1 MHAQTQQKQRTD
13 NDGDD
18 SLNYRR
24 RATKQ
29 YESHNQLIN
38 RRFVW
43 LQRRGGK
50 AHGGGAWA
58 LWTSQNLE
66 LRAMS
71 DEIGAHEDSEAN
83 NDSTRPPGYH

>member
-1 MHAQTQQKQRTD
+1 MMATTQPL
-13 NDGDD
+13 
-18 SLNYRR
+18 SYRR

-43 LQRRGGK
+43 LQRRRGK

-71 DEIGAHEDSEAN
+71 DEIGAQEDSEAN
-83 NDSTRPPGYH
+83 NDSTRPSGYH